1 MKKINYTILSILL
14 AIILWVIDSTAH
26 KLFFGDDEFEFI
38 PTNINELW
46 MRVTIVMMVICFGLF
61 ADYQTKKILK
71 SEHEKRIVFRA
82 TVSASQHI
90 LNNLLNNMQYFK
102 LKIDESRDFDKETTE
117 LFQQSI
123 DGAEELVKKL
133 SSVEELTEDKI
144 KDSVSPVNSK

>member
-1 MKKINYTILSILL
+1 MKINYTILSILL
-14 AIILWVIDSTAH
+14 AIVLWVIDATAH
-26 KLFFGDDEFEFI
+26 VLFFGDDEFEFI

-46 MRVTIVMMVICFGLF
+46 MRSTIVVLVICFGLF

-71 SEHEKRIVFRA
+71 SEYEKRIVFRA

-102 LKIDESRDFDKETTE
+102 LKIDESKDFDKETSE

-123 DGAEELVKKL
+123 EGAEELVKKL
-133 SSVEELTEDKI
+133 SSVDEITEDKI
-144 KDSVSPVNSK
+144 KDSVSPKKPK